1 MLNLVMTQS
10 SRMAA
15 MATGHTLGE
24 DAARSHSVLHRMA
37 WLRLRKERAAQPA
50 TETHAA
56 EQALRERTA

>member
-15 MATGHTLGE
+15 MATGRPYGE
-24 DAARSHSVLHRMA
+24 DVVRNPGVLHRIA
-37 WLRLRKERAAQPA
+37 WLRKERHARPA
-50 TETHAA
+50 TGTHTAT